1 MKLIEAPIELSTARF
16 EAKIYELRQ
25 HLKELTVK
33 FADLE
38 SDKKLER
45 ERNEIQMAQIVESL
59 HKVEL
64 LVMSNEEVQ
73 KVTEKG
79 NMLDV

>member
-25 HLKELTVK
+25 PLKELTVK

-38 SDKKLER
+38 KDKKLER

-64 LVMSNEEVQ
+64 LVMTNEEVQ
-73 KVTEKG
+73 NVTEKG
-79 NMLDV
+79 NRLDV